1 MLFLLISIIYFL
13 TICFNI
19 PYSIVIY
26 IANVFIMLFVILL
39 IIGYKFI
46 NDIETDDKVIGYKKG
61 KHFC

>member
-1 MLFLLISIIYFL
+1 MLFLLIAIIYFL

-46 NDIETDDKVIGYKKG
+46 NDIETDDTVIGYKKS
-61 KHFC
+61 KHFR